1 MMNDMR
7 RRSDD
12 GSDIENRAL
21 FDTNDRAGLD
31 NSRMRRTVILPLR
44 GSMKGEAMKTAI
56 WIIAIAELIRAVQNA
71 IQLYMVSKKSAN
83 NEIKRATDAFIE
95 SLKADMEAE
104 TNRRTLN
111 NIKSGKGL
119 SPIKKG
125 E

>member
-1 MMNDMR
+1 M
-7 RRSDD
+7 
-12 GSDIENRAL
+12 I
-21 FDTNDRAGLD
+21 
-31 NSRMRRTVILPLR
+31 
-44 GSMKGEAMKTAI
+44 TAI
-56 WIIAIAELIRAVQNA
+56 WIIAITELIRVVQNA

-111 NIKSGKGL
+111 DIKSGKGL
-119 SPIKKG
+119 SPIKMEGK